1 VRGRLE
7 PLLFGRVL
15 ATRLHEPLVS
25 VVHPSR
31 MLQPSQ
37 SESPSNTRIVVTG
50 ATGTVGYAVAQG
62 LAQHGVAARA
72 AVRRPERFSA
82 GGLPAVAF
90 DFTEPATYAAAFR
103 GARKL
108 FLVRP
113 PAITAVWRSIF
124 PALQAAQRAGVQ
136 HVVLLSLLGAEQNP
150 LVPHRWI
157 EWYLQ
162 SLDMDW
168 TFLRPSFFMQNL
180 STTHRSEIRD
190 FGEIFVPAGD
200 GQTSFIDARD
210 VAAVAVRALTE
221 PGHANR
227 VYALT
232 GAEALTYSTV
242 AHILSDVL
250 DRPIHYRDPSVL
262 DFVRRHLGDQPP
274 AFVLVMAG
282 IYLTARFGLAARTTS
297 AVHHLLGRPPISFR
311 QFAEDYQEAWD
322 LTGEGG

>member
-1 VRGRLE
+1 
-7 PLLFGRVL
+7 
-15 ATRLHEPLVS
+15 
-25 VVHPSR
+25 
-31 MLQPSQ
+31 MYQPDQ
-37 SESPSNTRIVVTG
+37 TVSPSDARIVVTG
-50 ATGTVGYAVAQG
+50 ATGTVGHAVAQE
-62 LAQHGVAARA
+62 LAQRGVAARA
-72 AVRRPERFSA
+72 AVRRPKQFSA

-90 DFTEPATYAAAFR
+90 DFTEPATYEAAFQ
-103 GARKL
+103 GAEKL

-124 PALQAAQRAGVQ
+124 PALQAAQNAGVQ

-180 STTHRSEIRD
+180 STNHRDEIRD

-200 GQTSFIDARD
+200 GRTSFIDARD
-210 VAAVAVRALTE
+210 VAAVAVRTLTE
-221 PGHANR
+221 PGHAHAA
-227 VYALT
+227 YALT
-232 GAEALTYSTV
+232 GAEALTYSEV
-242 AHILSDVL
+242 ARTLSDVL

-262 DFVRRHLGDQPP
+262 DFVRRHLGKRPTG
-274 AFVLVMAG
+274 FVLVMAG

-297 AVHHLLGRPPISFR
+297 TVQRLLGRPPTSFR

-322 LTGEGG
+322 PVAEAM

>member
-1 VRGRLE
+1 
-7 PLLFGRVL
+7 
-15 ATRLHEPLVS
+15 
-25 VVHPSR
+25 
-31 MLQPSQ
+31 MYQPDQ
-37 SESPSNTRIVVTG
+37 PVSPSDARIVVTG
-50 ATGTVGYAVAQG
+50 ATGTVGHAVAQE
-62 LAQHGVAARA
+62 LAQRGVAARA
-72 AVRRPERFSA
+72 AVRRPKQFSA

-90 DFTEPATYAAAFR
+90 DFTEPATYEAAFQ
-103 GARKL
+103 GAEKL

-124 PALQAAQRAGVQ
+124 PALQAAQNAGVQ

-180 STTHRSEIRD
+180 STNHRDEIRD

-200 GQTSFIDARD
+200 GRTSFIDARD
-210 VAAVAVRALTE
+210 VAAVAVRTLTE
-221 PGHANR
+221 PGHAHAA
-227 VYALT
+227 YALT
-232 GAEALTYSTV
+232 GAEALTYSEV
-242 AHILSDVL
+242 ARTLSDVL

-262 DFVRRHLGDQPP
+262 DFVRRHLGKRPTG
-274 AFVLVMAG
+274 FVLVMAG

-297 AVHHLLGRPPISFR
+297 TVQRLLGRPPTSFR

-322 LTGEGG
+322 PVAEAM